1 MVVSLFLTHLLLE
14 VASPIF
20 LPYPF
25 RCNWSSR
32 SKGLHWWRRSKAY
45 KLHVELHHEGAIKR
59 TKTGS
64 VRIPFLNPTYN
75 FKKFWFFLF
84 LHLVIISYY
93 VSARDNLYFN
103 AERAKRRHPDKIWQ
117 GKIDRDAAQV
127 TNVHNYRYASCYSTL
142 LCLIIGV
149 SCPYYFSQI
158 QNNCYSIELFFLLH
172 TKSLHPLGIY
182 LENLPQGIWFWKI
195 SFTLLLLLIS
205 MFLGKFLIVFL

>member
-1 MVVSLFLTHLLLE
+1 M
-14 VASPIF
+14 
-20 LPYPF
+20 
-25 RCNWSSR
+25 
-32 SKGLHWWRRSKAY
+32 
-45 KLHVELHHEGAIKR
+45 ELHHEGAIKR

-127 TNVHNYRYASCYSTL
+127 TNVHNYRYASCYCTL

-158 QNNCYSIELFFLLH
+158 QNNCYSIELFFSPAYRIFAATWNVAGKSPPSYLSLEDWLH
-172 TKSLHPLGIY
+172 SSPPADIYVLG
-182 LENLPQGIWFWKI
+182 
-195 SFTLLLLLIS
+195 
-205 MFLGKFLIVFL
+205 